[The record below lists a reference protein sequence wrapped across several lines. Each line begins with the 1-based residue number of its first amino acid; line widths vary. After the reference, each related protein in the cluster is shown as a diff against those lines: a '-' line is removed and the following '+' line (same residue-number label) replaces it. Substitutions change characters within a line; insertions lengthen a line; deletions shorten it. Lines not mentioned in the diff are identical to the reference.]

1 MSDVTAAIPCGPHTL
16 MADVQAPHGP
26 SGAVVFVHGSGS
38 SRFSPRNREV
48 AKALNE
54 AGLATVLFD
63 LLTPAEARDR
73 SLVFDVELLAGRL
86 VSVLR
91 WLRARPGIGELPIGL
106 FGASTGAAAALA
118 ASTDPGVE
126 VSAIV
131 SRGGRPELAPWALA
145 DVTAPTLLI
154 VGGDDAYV
162 LELNRQAAA
171 RLHCPHEVLV
181 IPGAT
186 HLFEEPGA
194 LEAVSAAAGDWFGR
208 HLRGTVRPSA

>member
-1 MSDVTAAIPCGPHTL
+1 

-131 SRGGRPELAPWALA
+131 SRGGRPDLAPWALA